1 MKQQT
6 SAAPETDNKGKQQRY
21 AGSVIYVGI
30 DVHKKD
36 WQVAAV
42 YEGMTLG
49 NHRMGAR
56 AEGVITHLRKR
67 YPGASFELSKPQPQ
81 NYKPETCNL

>member
-6 SAAPETDNKGKQQRY
+6 SAAPETGNKGKQQHY

-49 NHRMGAR
+49 NHRMGAG
-56 AEGVITHLRKR
+56 AEGLIAHLRKR
-67 YPGASFELSKPQPQ
+67 YPGAISMTKV
-81 NYKPETCNL
+81 